1 MAESQ
6 SLVAHHFSTL
16 EQEHDAET
24 MGMWVFLATEVLF
37 FGGLFSVYTVYRVI
51 FPGAWDAGSRILD
64 LNLGTLNTAVLL
76 GSSLTMALAL
86 HAAKLGNRRTMVFFL
101 LVTAS
106 LGTLFLGVKGLEY
119 YHKYTE
125 HLLPGLGFQ
134 LPNGMP
140 VQVGL
145 FLRMYFVMTALHA
158 FHLFVGVGLVLVLA
172 VFGWRGKFTPL
183 KHSPVELIGLYW
195 HFVDIVWIFLFPLLY
210 LIDRS

>member
-1 MAESQ
+1 
-6 SLVAHHFSTL
+6 VAHHFSTL

-37 FGGLFSVYTVYRVI
+37 FGGLFTVYTVYRVI

-76 GSSLTMALAL
+76 ASSLTMAIAL
-86 HAAKLGNRRTMVFFL
+86 HAARLGHRRTMVFFL

-106 LGTLFLGVKGLEY
+106 LGTLFLGVKGFEY
-119 YHKYTE
+119 YHKYAE
-125 HLLPGLGFQ
+125 HLLPGFGFQ
-134 LPNGMP
+134 LPAGMP
-140 VQVGL
+140 IQVGL
-145 FLRMYFVMTALHA
+145 FLKLYLVMTALHA
-158 FHLFVGVGLVLVLA
+158 FHLLVGICLVLA
-172 VFGWRGKFTPL
+172 LAFFGWRGRFTAL
-183 KHSPVELIGLYW
+183 KHTPVEMIGLYW